1 MPILNQNSFKILI
14 VIFKIPIVAKKILIN
29 LISNHLGEND
39 VIILYFYYKFGS
51 DGSTGY
57 RQTKQNPSGDS
68 TVVIDDNR
76 LFVTTMVPIQIRV
89 HDESDD
95 NDNPEII
102 YHNLLCN
109 SPQTCRPCR
118 LCYERETAGK
128 SILLG

>member
-1 MPILNQNSFKILI
+1 
-14 VIFKIPIVAKKILIN
+14 
-29 LISNHLGEND
+29 

-57 RQTKQNPSGDS
+57 RQTKQNPSGDA

-118 LCYERETAGK
+118 LCYEKETAGK
-128 SILLG
+128 TISLGWTRLYYFLLIQLNFRIHKS

>member
-1 MPILNQNSFKILI
+1 
-14 VIFKIPIVAKKILIN
+14 
-29 LISNHLGEND
+29 

-57 RQTKQNPSGDS
+57 RQTKQNPSGDA

-128 SILLG
+128 TILLGWTRLYYFLLAVCSANLRLRSVYLKSFLKKYFQCVII